1 MNTEYGEGGRLV
13 NTLRRR
19 SFASKSFDYFNYG
32 LMIVLSLLFLY
43 PFWNLLMLSLTA
55 PAYVDKLGLRLWAEG
70 MNIMSY
76 KQLFSSDIIYI
87 AYGNTILRTVVGAS
101 LTVLVTMSAAY
112 SLARKDL
119 PYRNLI
125 TLFIL
130 FTIFFSGGLIP
141 TYLNIKN
148 LGLLNSIWALILP
161 TLANAWYII
170 LARNF
175 LMGFPKEL
183 EESALMDGA
192 NPIQVAFRIIFPL
205 SMPIIAV
212 IALWSGVAHWNAWF
226 DAMIYLREK
235 NDFVL
240 QLLVQKIFQQ
250 DKIDTTSAGTYIQIT
265 SEVTNQSVKAATI
278 IAAVTPIVVVY
289 PFLQK
294 YFAKGVMIGSLKG

>member
-1 MNTEYGEGGRLV
+1 MNSF
-13 NTLRRR
+13 RRK
-19 SFASKSFDYFNYG
+19 SLAGKSFDILNYG
-32 LMIVLSLLFLY
+32 LMIALSIMFLY
-43 PFWNLLMLSLTA
+43 PFWNLLMLSFTA
-55 PAYVDKLGLRLWAEG
+55 PPYVDKLGLRLWADG
-70 MNIMSY
+70 FNFMSY

-87 AYGNTILRTVVGAS
+87 AYRNTIIRTVVGAG
-101 LTVLVTMSAAY
+101 LTVLVTMCAAY
-112 SLARKDL
+112 SLSRRDL
-119 PYRNLI
+119 PYRNII

-130 FTIFFSGGLIP
+130 FTIFFNGGLIP
-141 TYLNIKN
+141 TYMNIKS
-148 LGLLNSIWALILP
+148 LGLLNSMWALILP

-183 EESALMDGA
+183 EESALIDGA
-192 NPIQVAFRIIFPL
+192 NPVQVAFRIIFPL

-212 IALWSGVAHWNAWF
+212 ITLWSGVAHWNAWF

-250 DKIDTTSAGTYIQIT
+250 DKIDTTSTGTYIQVT
-265 SEVTNQSVKAATI
+265 TEVTNQSIKAATI
-278 IAAVTPIVVVY
+278 IAAITPIIVVY

>member
-1 MNTEYGEGGRLV
+1 MAG
-13 NTLRRR
+13 R
-19 SFASKSFDYFNYG
+19 SFDIFNYS
-32 LMIVLSLLFLY
+32 LMIGLSILFIY
-43 PFWNLLMLSLTA
+43 PFWNLLMLSMTG
-55 PAYVDKLGLRLWAEG
+55 PAFVDKLGLRLWAEDF
-70 MNIMSY
+70 NLMSY
-76 KQLFSSDIIYI
+76 KQLFSSDVIYI
-87 AYGNTILRTVVGAS
+87 AYKNTIIRTVLGAG
-101 LTVLVTMSAAY
+101 LTVLVTMCAAF
-112 SLARKDL
+112 SLSRKDL

-130 FTIFFSGGLIP
+130 FTLFFSGGLIP
-141 TYLNIKN
+141 TFLNIKK
-148 LGLLNSIWALILP
+148 LGLLNSMWALILP

-183 EESALMDGA
+183 EESAHMDGA
-192 NPIQVAFRIIFPL
+192 NPVQVAFRIIFPL

-250 DKIDTTSAGTYIQIT
+250 DRIDPSSTGTYIEIT

-278 IAAVTPIVVVY
+278 IAAITPIVIVY

>member
-1 MNTEYGEGGRLV
+1 
-13 NTLRRR
+13 
-19 SFASKSFDYFNYG
+19 
-32 LMIVLSLLFLY
+32 MIVLSILFLY

-70 MNIMSY
+70 FNMMSY

-87 AYGNTILRTVVGAS
+87 AYGNTIIRTVVGAG
-101 LTVLVTMSAAY
+101 LTVLVTMCAAH
-112 SLARKDL
+112 SLSRKDL
-119 PYRNLI
+119 PYRNII

-141 TYLNIKN
+141 TYLNIKK
-148 LGLLNSIWALILP
+148 LGLLNSMWALILP

-175 LMGFPKEL
+175 LMSFPKEL
-183 EESALMDGA
+183 EESALIDGA

-212 IALWSGVAHWNAWF
+212 IALWSGVHHWNAWF

-250 DKIDTTSAGTYIQIT
+250 DKIDTTSTGTYIQIT

>member
-1 MNTEYGEGGRLV
+1 MKALNRGGLAGK
-13 NTLRRR
+13 T
-19 SFASKSFDYFNYG
+19 FDYLNYG

-43 PFWNLLMLSLTA
+43 PFWNLLMLSMTA
-55 PAYVDKLGLRLWAEG
+55 PAFVDKLGLRLWADG
-70 MNIMSY
+70 INLQSY
-76 KQLFSSDIIYI
+76 KQLFGSDIIYI
-87 AYGNTILRTVVGAS
+87 AYKNTIIRTVLGAG
-101 LTVLVTMSAAY
+101 LTVLVTMCAAFPL
-112 SLARKDL
+112 SRRDL
-119 PYRNLI
+119 PYRSAI
-125 TLFIL
+125 TLFIV

-141 TYLNIKN
+141 TYLNIKK
-148 LGLLNSIWALILP
+148 LGLLGSMWSLILP

-183 EESALMDGA
+183 EESALIDGA

-212 IALWSGVAHWNAWF
+212 IALWSGVSHWNAWF

-235 NDFVL
+235 SDFVL

-250 DKIDTTSAGTYIQIT
+250 DKIDTTSTGTYIQVT
-265 SEVTNQSVKAATI
+265 TEVTNQSIKAATI
-278 IAAVTPIVVVY
+278 IAAITPIVIVY

-294 YFAKGVMIGSLKG
+294 YFAKGVMVGSLKG

>member
-1 MNTEYGEGGRLV
+1 MNTF
-13 NTLRRR
+13 RR
-19 SFASKSFDYFNYG
+19 SSLAGKSFDIFNFS
-32 LMIVLSLLFLY
+32 LMIVLSILFLY

-70 MNIMSY
+70 FNMMSY

-87 AYGNTILRTVVGAS
+87 AYGNTIIRTVVGAG
-101 LTVLVTMSAAY
+101 LTVLVTMCAAH
-112 SLARKDL
+112 SLSRKDL
-119 PYRNLI
+119 PYRNII

-141 TYLNIKN
+141 TYLNIKK
-148 LGLLNSIWALILP
+148 LGLLNSMWALILP

-175 LMGFPKEL
+175 LMSFPKEL
-183 EESALMDGA
+183 EESALIDGA

-212 IALWSGVAHWNAWF
+212 IALWSGVHHWNAWF

-250 DKIDTTSAGTYIQIT
+250 DKIDTTSTGTYIQIT

-278 IAAVTPIVVVY
+278 IAAITPIVVVY

>member
-1 MNTEYGEGGRLV
+1 MSARKRPGVAGL
-13 NTLRRR
+13 
-19 SFASKSFDYFNYG
+19 SFDWFNYS
-32 LMIVLSLLFLY
+32 LMIVLSILFLY

-55 PAYVDKLGLRLWAEG
+55 PPYVDKLGLRLWAEG
-70 MNIMSY
+70 FNWASY
-76 KQLFSSDIIYI
+76 KQLFASDVIYI
-87 AYGNTILRTVVGAS
+87 AYKNTILRTVLGAG
-101 LTVLVTMSAAY
+101 LTVLVTMCAAF
-112 SLARKDL
+112 SLSRKDL
-119 PYRNLI
+119 PYRSVI

-130 FTIFFSGGLIP
+130 FTMFFGGGLIP
-141 TYLNIKN
+141 TFLNIKK
-148 LGLLNSIWALILP
+148 LGLLNSVWALILP

-183 EESALMDGA
+183 EDSALIDGA
-192 NPIQVAFRIIFPL
+192 NPVQVAFRIIFPL

-250 DKIDTTSAGTYIQIT
+250 DKIDPSSTGTYIQIT

-278 IAAVTPIVVVY
+278 IAAIAPIVVVY

-294 YFAKGVMIGSLKG
+294 YFAKGVMVGSLKG